1 MGATTTDGTQE
12 TIRQGDSRQRQSLAF
27 FLAEQAEKE
36 PQGRAGQATC
46 PPYPLGRA
54 QHSGSIPAL
63 PKWGRYFL
71 HCLGF
76 VHCLQL
82 SCWLGTRIPAVYKH
96 WVYAFYRC
104 VEKATDPV
112 TSSNWP
118 CVLGLSLVF
127 CAYPGHLALPV
138 STLPAPQLRVG
149 WGFLG
154 GDGLGTSNPAG

>member
-1 MGATTTDGTQE
+1 MGK
-12 TIRQGDSRQRQSLAF
+12 ILS
-27 FLAEQAEKE
+27 
-36 PQGRAGQATC
+36 
-46 PPYPLGRA
+46 PL
-54 QHSGSIPAL
+54 
-63 PKWGRYFL
+63 
-71 HCLGF
+71 LGF
-76 VHCLQL
+76 CPLSPV
-82 SCWLGTRIPAVYKH
+82 SCWLGTRIPTVYKH
-96 WVYAFYRC
+96 WVYAFYRY

-138 STLPAPQLRVG
+138 SALPAPQLRVG

>member
-46 PPYPLGRA
+46 PPYPPGRA

-96 WVYAFYRC
+96 WVYAFYRY

-127 CAYPGHLALPV
+127 CGTLGISRSSCAACFSSACPTAEGWLGLPG
-138 STLPAPQLRVG
+138 R
-149 WGFLG
+149 
-154 GDGLGTSNPAG
+154 